1 MAEPD
6 RRQRGAPEPEQLA
19 WVVAGTTPG
28 SRPVGPVQTCEP
40 LAASSRRATA
50 RTHVH
55 IATDDGD
62 EPGDL
67 SDLVAQAR

>member
-1 MAEPD
+1 MIILYAALP
-6 RRQRGAPEPEQLA
+6 RTCLIRWQ
-19 WVVAGTTPG
+19 
-28 SRPVGPVQTCEP
+28 RPVLF
-40 LAASSRRATA
+40 LAHVLAGGRTLAEVRDPAIHPDSASA
-50 RTHVH
+50 RTQVH